1 MLPRY
6 LSTLVARSVGLGGG
20 EQLRGVVDELGVA
33 PSRTRTPGGV
43 RMLLRKDMLVLT
55 PRMRISAMARSI
67 LRAVPS
73 KVLSKVVILTRRLS

>member
-1 MLPRY
+1 MLQVFEHLGGPV
-6 LSTLVARSVGLGGG
+6 LGLGGG
-20 EQLRGVVDELGVA
+20 EQLRGVVDELGCGTG
-33 PSRTRTPGGV
+33 RTRTPGGV

-73 KVLSKVVILTRRLS
+73 SCRRW

>member
-1 MLPRY
+1 MD
-6 LSTLVARSVGLGGG
+6 SVVANSSGVSSMNLVWHRPDKNTGW
-20 EQLRGVVDELGVA
+20 
-33 PSRTRTPGGV
+33 V